1 MKLASYSYQNKPSF
15 GLVTDHGIIDIPNR
29 LGDSYLDL
37 RSYLA
42 SSNYAEADKW
52 LAQGTVDY
60 SLEEITFLPVI
71 PNPDKIFCIGLNYDE
86 HRIEANRDKS
96 ANPTVFFRV
105 ANSQIGHLSPMLLPK
120 ESKNLDFEGEIAV
133 IIGRKGRRIAEED
146 AYNYVAGYAC
156 YNDGSIRDWQNHTHQ
171 WGPGKNFEG
180 TGAFGPWMVTRD
192 EIGDGE
198 ILTLETRLNGEVMQ
212 HATTDMLLFPIPT
225 LISYV
230 SSFTTLEPGD
240 VIVTGTPGGI
250 GMKRNPPVYMKAG
263 DVVEIEVSRV
273 GVLRNTIVAE

>member
-1 MKLASYSYQNKPSF
+1 
-15 GLVTDHGIIDIPNR
+15 
-29 LGDSYLDL
+29 
-37 RSYLA
+37 
-42 SSNYAEADKW
+42 
-52 LAQGTVDY
+52 
-60 SLEEITFLPVI
+60 
-71 PNPDKIFCIGLNYDE
+71 
-86 HRIEANRDKS
+86 
-96 ANPTVFFRV
+96 
-105 ANSQIGHLSPMLLPK
+105 
-120 ESKNLDFEGEIAV
+120 
-133 IIGRKGRRIAEED
+133 
-146 AYNYVAGYAC
+146 
-156 YNDGSIRDWQNHTHQ
+156 
-171 WGPGKNFEG
+171 
-180 TGAFGPWMVTRD
+180 MVTRD

-198 ILTLETRLNGEVMQ
+198 ILTLETRLNSEVMQ